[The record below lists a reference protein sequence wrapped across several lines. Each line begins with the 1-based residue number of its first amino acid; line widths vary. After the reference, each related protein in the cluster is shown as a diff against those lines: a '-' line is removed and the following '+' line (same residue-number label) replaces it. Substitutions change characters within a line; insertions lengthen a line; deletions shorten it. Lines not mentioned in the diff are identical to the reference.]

1 MLVKQVRRG
10 CNQMYTFVL
19 EPGGGRRSTRHLEVI
34 VKQKFS
40 TLEQTLPNKN
50 VTYTPGGGKK
60 NIQNLF
66 SNSQPSA
73 GKNYRVLSV
82 DHTFTRHYRLNS
94 EKASG
99 VFSVTISTSQC
110 KQVTIIVESQ
120 GVM

>member
-1 MLVKQVRRG
+1 MYVLVKQVRRG

-60 NIQNLF
+60 ISKIYSPTVSHQQVKTTGF
-66 SNSQPSA
+66 SP
-73 GKNYRVLSV
+73 
-82 DHTFTRHYRLNS
+82 
-94 EKASG
+94 
-99 VFSVTISTSQC
+99 
-110 KQVTIIVESQ
+110 
-120 GVM
+120 